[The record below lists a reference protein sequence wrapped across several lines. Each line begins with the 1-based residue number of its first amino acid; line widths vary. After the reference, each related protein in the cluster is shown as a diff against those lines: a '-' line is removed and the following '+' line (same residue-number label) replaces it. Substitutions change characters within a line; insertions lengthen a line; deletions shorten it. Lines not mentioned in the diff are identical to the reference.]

1 MRRPQGWTPL
11 FLAAALLAAPA
22 LAQDKAAQKAEPAE
36 KKAAPSGVKAEII
49 GQITGAQEKLMA
61 LAEAMPADKYSWR
74 PGAGVR
80 SVGEVF
86 MHVAGG
92 NYFLGTFIGVK
103 PPAGLDVRN
112 LEKDGG
118 DKAKAIDGMKKSFDH
133 ILDAL
138 AAIPESDLDKPAKIF
153 GRDSTYREAM
163 LIIATHAHEHLGQS
177 IAYARMNAVVPPWS
191 AKE

>member
-1 MRRPQGWTPL
+1 MQRAEKWAGA
-11 FLAAALLAAPA
+11 FLAVALLAAPA
-22 LAQDKAAQKAEPAE
+22 MAQDKEKKAEPMAQKA
-36 KKAAPSGVKAEII
+36 AAKGVKAEII
-49 GQITGAQEKLMA
+49 GQITAAQEKLQS
-61 LAEAMPADKYSWR
+61 LAEAMPADKYGWR

-86 MHVAGG
+86 LHVAGG
-92 NYFLGTFIGVK
+92 NYFLGTFLGIA
-103 PPAGLDVRN
+103 PPAGLDLRN

-133 ILDAL
+133 ILGAL
-138 AAIPESDLDKPAKIF
+138 AAIPDSDLDKPVKMF

-163 LIIATHAHEHLGQS
+163 FVIATHAHEHLGQS
-177 IAYARMNAVVPPWS
+177 IAYARTNGVVPPWS